1 MKTCSYCGHADKDA
15 AANCAGCGTPF
26 VAAKADADAPT
37 LTDPA
42 ENLVVVARCRSSV
55 EAYLLR
61 SRLEAA
67 GIEACVPEEFTPQIL
82 WYAVPSPLEQVTV
95 RVRARDIGAAL
106 QVATD
111 DGAEAGSLSP

>member
-1 MKTCSYCGHADKDA
+1 MKTCSYCGHADEDA
-15 AANCAGCGTPF
+15 AANCAGCGTTYT
-26 VAAKADADAPT
+26 AAKADADAPA
-37 LTDPA
+37 LADPA
-42 ENLVVVARCRSSV
+42 ENLVVVARCRTSV

-67 GIEACVPEEFTPQIL
+67 GIEACVPEEFTPQIF

-111 DGAEAGSLSP
+111 NGDRADTLAP